1 MRVVGGT
8 IKGRRLMSFKSS
20 SIRPTSDKVREAIFN
35 ILPTP
40 FPFINVL
47 DLFAGTGALGIEAIS
62 RGAESVIFVD
72 IDSDSIGV
80 IKDNL
85 DKCQVADIAKVRK
98 RDVLSA
104 VSDLSRE
111 VKRGQVKFDLVFL
124 DAPYKETD
132 LTLKVLKALK
142 KEDVITD
149 DCFIVC
155 ETLSK
160 DVISEEVIEDIGF
173 EFIKE
178 KTYGDTSVCFM
189 ENKVI

>member
-1 MRVVGGT
+1 
-8 IKGRRLMSFKSS
+8 MSFKSS

-72 IDSDSIGV
+72 IDSDAAKV
-80 IKDNL
+80 VKDNL
-85 DKCQVADIAKVRK
+85 DMCHVGDKAQVRK

-104 VSDLSRE
+104 IKDLSRE
-111 VKRGQVKFDLVFL
+111 VKRGSERFDLVFL
-124 DAPYKETD
+124 DAPYKETE
-132 LTLKVLKALK
+132 LTSKTLEALK
-142 KEDVITD
+142 IENIMTD

-155 ETLSK
+155 ETGSK
-160 DVISEEVIEDIGF
+160 ERLEEELLTTLGF

-178 KTYGDTSVCFM
+178 KKYGDTLVYFLQ
-189 ENKVI
+189 NT